1 MIADFQDHG
10 KIPDEKQIF
19 TICIIIL
26 IIEHKNNSRQNITR
40 KRLKYVKNDIH
51 VLLEICIVDRPLSD
65 WITDDIRALKIIRRK
80 NEVNWRKNP
89 LCIHFE
95 SFQESCMAVKHATDE
110 NKTQVIQNKITES
123 IGDQKKIFNIVN
135 TLLGRRKQLMLPDY
149 NNSIT
154 LVSSFNMFLLIRL
167 QTFVQSY
174 HCLRAHYPLT
184 RLSRWILLC
193 LIVQFC
199 LRILL

>member
-1 MIADFQDHG
+1 MSKSYLGSNSFSKSQNPNVGFFSIREEMIADLQDHG

-26 IIEHKNNSRQNITR
+26 IIEHKNNSQQNITR

-65 WITDDIRALKIIRRK
+65 WITDDIRALKIIRRT
-80 NEVNWRKNP
+80 NEVIWCKN
-89 LCIHFE
+89 LSIYT
-95 SFQESCMAVKHATDE
+95 K
-110 NKTQVIQNKITES
+110 S
-123 IGDQKKIFNIVN
+123 IGDPKKIFNIVN
-135 TLLGRRKQLMLPDY
+135 TLLGRRKKLMLPDY

-154 LVSSFNMFLLIRL
+154 LVSTFNMFLLIRL
-167 QTFVQSY
+167 QTFLQSY

-193 LIVQFC
+193 LIVQFA
-199 LRILL
+199 